1 VFVKKVEQVMA
12 TGFVM
17 VLCLLVYRL
26 AEHRIRQRLTQ
37 TQATVPDQL
46 KKPTQRPTQRWLFQ
60 CFKGISLVLMEQE
73 ERMEVIQVTGL
84 TEVHRLILE
93 LLGPPYEKY
102 YELSK

>member
-1 VFVKKVEQVMA
+1 VFVKKIERVMA

-26 AEHRIRQRLTQ
+26 AEYRIRQRLTE

-46 KKPTQRPTQRWLFQ
+46 KKPTQRSTMRWLFQ
-60 CFKGISLVLMEQE
+60 CFEGISLVLMEQE
-73 ERMEVIQVTGL
+73 ERFEVMQVTGL
-84 TEVHRLILE
+84 TEVHRLILG

-102 YELSK
+102 YDSSK